1 MRISDWSSDVCS
13 SDLRGRRRRRG
24 RCSSVF
30 PSAVPIAAKDG
41 VFRGLVPA
49 SRSTAARPVEI
60 ILYPR
65 MLGGKQFGDGPD
77 RDHLLFREHGDT
89 VAGRVKRVEI
99 VGDEKD
105 GKAHRIGELADQF
118 VDTIG

>member
-1 MRISDWSSDVCS
+1 
-13 SDLRGRRRRRG
+13 
-24 RCSSVF
+24 
-30 PSAVPIAAKDG
+30 
-41 VFRGLVPA
+41 
-49 SRSTAARPVEI
+49 
-60 ILYPR
+60 

-77 RDHLLFREHGDT
+77 RDHLLLREHGDT

-118 VDTIG
+118 VELGGADRVERSEEHTSELQSLMRTSYAVFCLHKKKTPSTKTTRSH

>member
-49 SRSTAARPVEI
+49 RRSTAARPVEI

-65 MLGGKQFGDGPD
+65 MLGGKQFGDGSD
-77 RDHLLFREHGDT
+77 RNHLLFREHGDT
-89 VAGRVKRVEI
+89 VAGRVKSVAF
-99 VGDEKD
+99 VGDENRGGARSEGGVG
-105 GKAHRIGELADQF
+105 GKGLA
-118 VDTIG
+118 